1 MTKMTLKTLGAAL
14 GIGLMTL
21 GGLTAAPAAARD
33 HDGYGR
39 GWDGGYD
46 RGGYDRGGYG
56 GGYEHGYDRGY
67 DRGYRGYRGPAAY
80 PGPVVYG
87 GPAYYR
93 PGYYRDAP
101 RYRGNAYRCRDNG
114 VGGALIGAVAG
125 GLLGNSVAER
135 GDRTTGAVLG
145 AAIGAVA
152 GHAIDR
158 NSGYRC

>member
-21 GGLTAAPAAARD
+21 GGLTAAPAVARD
-33 HDGYGR
+33 HYGE
-39 GWDGGYD
+39 GGYD
-46 RGGYDRGGYG
+46 RGRDGDRGGYGRDYDRGGYRYDRDSYR
-56 GGYEHGYDRGY
+56 GGYERGY
-67 DRGYRGYRGPAAY
+67 DRGYRGGYRS
-80 PGPVVYG
+80 PVVYG
-87 GPAYYR
+87 GPAYYM
-93 PGYYRDAP
+93 GSP
-101 RYRGNAYRCRDNG
+101 RYRGGAYRCRDNG

-158 NSGYRC
+158 NGGYRC